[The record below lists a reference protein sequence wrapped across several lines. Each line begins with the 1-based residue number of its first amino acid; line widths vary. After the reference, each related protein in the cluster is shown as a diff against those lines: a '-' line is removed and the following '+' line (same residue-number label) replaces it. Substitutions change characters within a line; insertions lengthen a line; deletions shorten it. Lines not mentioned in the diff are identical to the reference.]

1 MKNII
6 YYSSRILSVLIIAF
20 FALFILEGV
29 SPSFGWQDGLMH
41 GLVTIVVLGMTVVA
55 WKWPKIGGWF
65 FVALGVYYLVMVFNN
80 EYWSGLIIGIIPLL
94 TGILFLIEGFK
105 KTAK

>member
-20 FALFILEGV
+20 FALFILEGF
-29 SPSFGWQDGLMH
+29 SPNFGWQDGLMH
-41 GLVTIVVLGMTVVA
+41 GLVTIIVLGITVVA
-55 WKWPKIGGWF
+55 WKWPKIGSWF
-65 FVALGVYYLVMVFNN
+65 FIVLGVYYLVVVFNDEWWN
-80 EYWSGLIIGIIPLL
+80 GLIIGIIPLL